1 MDRAHRALPTMTGIT
16 TMKASTVIAPTSKGA
31 RIFLEG
37 VGRAGQPYTVT
48 YADNAIM
55 VQFTSEGKR
64 KVVASKGGVIDLQ
77 SQKVTRWAQ
86 GATMANIMVDE
97 HTIFITRG

>member
-1 MDRAHRALPTMTGIT
+1 
-16 TMKASTVIAPTSKGA
+16 MKASTVIAPTTKGA

-37 VGRAGQPYTVT
+37 VGRTGQPYTVT

-55 VQFTSEGKR
+55 VQFTSDGKR

-77 SQKVTRWAQ
+77 SKKVTAWAR
-86 GATMANIMVDE
+86 GASTANITVHE